1 MATGLGPI
9 QRIDWQTLKG
19 RDTLT
24 SNRHSSN
31 SNSSVTRLTIG
42 THMPTLSAS
51 KEILVHSGTDLLV
64 YFWDLTENLCF
75 GTLCHLE

>member
-1 MATGLGPI
+1 MATGPGPI
-9 QRIDWQTLKG
+9 QRIDWQTLKEK
-19 RDTLT
+19 DTLIG
-24 SNRHSSN
+24 NRHSNN
-31 SNSSVTRLTIG
+31 STSSVTRLTIG
-42 THMPTLSAS
+42 TYMPTLSAS